1 MSVTLSTAARNAA
14 ANAIAALVDAGA
26 GAGQTVLRTVA
37 DAEVATIV
45 MSDPAFGSAASGVV
59 TANSMTADSNATG
72 GTATK
77 FTLEDSTAAVVLTG
91 TVGLTG
97 ADMNLS
103 STAIG
108 AGDTVTLTSF
118 TITMPAS

>member
-1 MSVTLSTAARNAA
+1 MAVTLSTAARNAA

-59 TANSMTADSNATG
+59 TANAMTADSNATG

-91 TVGLTG
+91 TVGTSG

>member
-1 MSVTLSTAARNAA
+1 MAVTLSTAARNAA
-14 ANAIAALVDAGA
+14 ANAIAALVDAGV

-59 TANSMTADSNATG
+59 TANAMTADTSATG

-91 TVGLTG
+91 TVGTSG